1 MTWIG
6 WTVLV
11 VAFIALAATVQL
23 ARYVRR
29 VDRLDAE
36 VQRTRAALES
46 QLGARAT
53 RAVEL
58 AHSPRMDPATAML
71 LADVAGQVLEST
83 EEADG
88 EPGATA
94 AAETELSRSL
104 ALLMPGIR
112 AEAEGS
118 PGAVALV
125 DRLERA
131 CERVRIAQQLHNS
144 RVAKAVEIRSR
155 YPATVTRLLG
165 LTAPPVPFE
174 IEAGPP
180 ESGGEV

>member
-6 WTVLV
+6 WTVVVVTLV
-11 VAFIALAATVQL
+11 ALVATVQL

-36 VQRTRAALES
+36 VQRTRAVLES

-71 LADVAGQVLEST
+71 LADVAGQVLESA
-83 EEADG
+83 EEDSG
-88 EPGATA
+88 EAGATA
-94 AAETELSRSL
+94 AAEAELSRSL
-104 ALLMPGIR
+104 TLLLPGIK

-118 PGAVALV
+118 PGALALV
-125 DRLERA
+125 ERLERA
-131 CERVRIAQQLHNS
+131 CERVRIAQHLHNA

-155 YPATVTRLLG
+155 YPATVTQLLG
-165 LTAPPVPFE
+165 LTAPPVPFD
-174 IEAGPP
+174 IDASPS
-180 ESGGEV
+180 ESDDQV